1 MNRVLQSSRHQT
13 SSYPYT
19 ITLLTSSNRKAAEVK
34 EIVGDAV
41 EVGRV
46 SAELLEVQETDEIKN
61 LRMQGPQ
68 CYPEAAKISLIKKYR
83 SFTEAQSSERGA
95 TIRLQPGFTIMD
107 SAWFQV
113 ARQGLPGITAKQE
126 FDDGVNGEGVKIP
139 NISGPRTACAAA
151 KEFRDCR
158 AVWIE
163 TAATIEA
170 DPTDGNRFIVV
181 YRQEVAECF
190 IPPTPRG
197 SGWAYDVCCCP
208 DPIEY
213 ARFLG
218 KWEQAETLSAISDR
232 QWKLALEADKLGLL
246 VTFAELESR
255 GQKQRFSP
263 RAALFKQ
270 FVAPKEEQ
278 RWPS

>member
-1 MNRVLQSSRHQT
+1 MNSLLKSIRHKN
-13 SSYPYT
+13 SYPYP
-19 ITLLTSSNRKAAEVK
+19 ITLLTSSEKKVAEVQG
-34 EIVGDAV
+34 ILGDAV

-46 SAELLEVQETDEIKN
+46 AAELLEVQETDEIKN

-68 CYPEAAKISLIKKYR
+68 CYPEAAKISLMKKYL
-83 SFTEAQSSERGA
+83 SFAEAQSSERGA
-95 TIRLQPGFTIMD
+95 TIRLQPGLTIMD

-126 FDDGVNGEGVKIP
+126 FDDGVNGEGHKIK
-139 NISGPRTACAAA
+139 NDRGPRIACMAA

-170 DPTDGNRFIVV
+170 DPTDENRFIVV

-208 DPIEY
+208 DPIKY
-213 ARFLG
+213 AEFLG
-218 KWEQAETLSAISDR
+218 RLDAVETLSAISDR
-232 QWKLALEADKLGLL
+232 EWKLAVEAEKLGLL

-255 GQKQRFSP
+255 GQKQLFSP

-270 FVAPKEEQ
+270 FVAPKEAQ